1 MFLVHAVPSAP
12 SNVKRVRT
20 TSASVTFS
28 WNRPDPANGNITLY
42 RVMYWELNNTGAN
55 GVEWRS
61 NARYVEYTL
70 TGLKPFSTYQI
81 QVGFGLRR

>member
-1 MFLVHAVPSAP
+1 
-12 SNVKRVRT
+12 
-20 TSASVTFS
+20 
-28 WNRPDPANGNITLY
+28 
-42 RVMYWELNNTGAN
+42 MYWELNNTGAN

-81 QVGFGLRR
+81 QVHTWLAGFISYVSRFGLAVWR